1 MNPDETPYDRSP
13 LEFDPLYGFPEGARV
28 KKGQLLLLS
37 LVRTWIRES
46 VLAEIFHLEYLNNN
60 LLQGS
65 FEENSRILS
74 DENWHFGVEDDGFKT
89 LVV

>member
-37 LVRTWIRES
+37 LVRT
-46 VLAEIFHLEYLNNN
+46 
-60 LLQGS
+60 
-65 FEENSRILS
+65 
-74 DENWHFGVEDDGFKT
+74 
-89 LVV
+89 